1 MLCTPPLRG
10 DSPIVVATCYSF
22 WSLDVQ
28 LRSPWW
34 VNLNLNF
41 KFLTDSKSF
50 IKNIRQCSL
59 FPYFGFMI
67 LSYQRSC
74 GSNGKIKDMLTLIKK
89 SLLLVAN
96 HLIIYFIYLF
106 FVLLYRNNYIIIKIN
121 LVVVIVNCKKRP
133 LKG

>member
-1 MLCTPPLRG
+1 LLLC
-10 DSPIVVATCYSF
+10 SPVTTSPRWLTNCCCYSF
-22 WSLDVQ
+22 WTFSWGPPGGWIWIWISNFWQ
-28 LRSPWW
+28 IQ
-34 VNLNLNF
+34 NLVF
-41 KFLTDSKSF
+41 K
-50 IKNIRQCSL
+50 KNIQQCSL

-106 FVLLYRNNYIIIKIN
+106 ILYRNNYIIIKIN